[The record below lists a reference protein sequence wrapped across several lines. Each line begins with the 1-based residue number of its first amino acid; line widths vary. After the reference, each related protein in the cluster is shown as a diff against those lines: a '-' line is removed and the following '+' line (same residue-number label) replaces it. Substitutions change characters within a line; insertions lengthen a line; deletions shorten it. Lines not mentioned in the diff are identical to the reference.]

1 MTNFQDDGR
10 GPLLADRLAERLL
23 FWVPGGGGALLAS
36 LVLLLGV
43 VPSWLRSTS
52 LQESLQTTGDLALM
66 LPSARL
72 RLDQERR
79 RGEQVQQQRTNLL
92 NLIGRPGTVATF
104 LTELDRLAA
113 QHQVQID
120 LYEPLPASAAGAPS
134 GASAAAP
141 ASSGPQAA
149 RPAPSA
155 GGRQALPLLQVE
167 GLQRTTL
174 LLSARGRY
182 PALLAFL
189 RSLERLDVLVAQSSL
204 NLALE
209 PSAAVEPATTAAAPA
224 APAAPAAGSP
234 APVALPASTVPPR
247 VVLKLTLGLFEPA
260 ARP

>member
-23 FWVPGGGGALLAS
+23 FWVPVGGGALLAS

-66 LPSARL
+66 LPNARL

-120 LYEPLPASAAGAPS
+120 LYEPLPATAAGAPS

-141 ASSGPQAA
+141 QAA
-149 RPAPSA
+149 PPGSAA
-155 GGRQALPLLQVE
+155 GGRQAPPLLQVE

-189 RSLERLDVLVAQSSL
+189 RSLERLDVLVAQSTL

-209 PSAAVEPATTAAAPA
+209 PSAPVEPAATTASPA

-234 APVALPASTVPPR
+234 ASAAAATPASTEPPR

-260 ARP
+260 TRP

>member
-1 MTNFQDDGR
+1 MTNFQEDGR

-23 FWVPGGGGALLAS
+23 FWAPAGGGALLAA

-43 VPSWLRSTS
+43 VPSWLRSAS
-52 LQESLQTTGDLALM
+52 LQESLQTTSDLATV
-66 LPSARL
+66 LPNARL

-120 LYEPLPASAAGAPS
+120 LYEPLPATAAGAPS

-141 ASSGPQAA
+141 QAA
-149 RPAPSA
+149 PPGSAA
-155 GGRQALPLLQVE
+155 GGRQAPPLLQVE

-189 RSLERLDVLVAQSSL
+189 RSLERLDVLVAQSTL

-209 PSAAVEPATTAAAPA
+209 PSAPVEPAATTASPA

-234 APVALPASTVPPR
+234 ASAAAATPASTEPPR

-260 ARP
+260 TRP